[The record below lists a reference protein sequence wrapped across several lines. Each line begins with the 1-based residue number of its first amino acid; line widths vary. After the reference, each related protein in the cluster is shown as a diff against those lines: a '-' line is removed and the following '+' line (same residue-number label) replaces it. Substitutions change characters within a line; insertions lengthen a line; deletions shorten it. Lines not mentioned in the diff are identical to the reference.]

1 MDDLKNIRQ
10 EIDGIDDMLANI
22 LRQRLEI
29 VDRVAKVKREKGLPV
44 FDANREGEI
53 LDRVSAI
60 VGAGF
65 EKEVREVF
73 SALFAA
79 SRARQL
85 SKV

>member
-1 MDDLKNIRQ
+1 MDDLKNTRQ

-60 VGAGF
+60 VGAGC

-85 SKV
+85 SKA

>member
-73 SALFAA
+73 SALFVA